1 MWHRL
6 LPLLGDRLPTL
17 VLCGRWGWMYDE
29 LVAFMEANPQLRDHV
44 QFRSNLSD
52 QQLAELYRDAEFSVY
67 PSAVEG
73 WGLGAAECLDFGLPV
88 LISDAPSLTEATQG
102 LMPTL
107 PAHDVE
113 AWCAA
118 VAKACTDP
126 TWLAELRG
134 MIASRYRPIRER
146 DFFTT
151 IVGHV
156 AALDTSD
163 LGPMIRQ
170 PERPA
175 TRTVSRA
182 GELAAEQPAFR
193 RVEP

>member
-1 MWHRL
+1 
-6 LPLLGDRLPTL
+6 
-17 VLCGRWGWMYDE
+17 MYDE